1 MISEQPLDMSRP
13 SSDIKPYLEQSSE
26 PNPEEASPPPL
37 TKLNLVKP
45 KTVSSPKDFF
55 AKLYGPDESKSG
67 NPTAAPVVSSILT
80 NMSSNL
86 GFSPYLSHYPDP
98 TLFRFDS
105 LPLPGGLAAFREYF
119 SSSFYFVQF
128 FLPFQIVK
136 LFSSAASAKRCAS
149 ASSAHNI
156 QPGADS
162 SIGDRI
168 SEERVYQ

>member
-26 PNPEEASPPPL
+26 PNPEETSPPPL

-119 SSSFYFVQF
+119 SS
-128 FLPFQIVK
+128 FLFRTFCTFFQIVK

-156 QPGADS
+156 QPGANS
-162 SIGDRI
+162 SIGNRI

>member
-26 PNPEEASPPPL
+26 PNPEETSPPPL

-105 LPLPGGLAAFREYF
+105 LPLPGGLAAFLARRQRKDARQRRQRTTFSQEQTLALEIEYQRNE
-119 SSSFYFVQF
+119 Y
-128 FLPFQIVK
+128 
-136 LFSSAASAKRCAS
+136 
-149 ASSAHNI
+149 
-156 QPGADS
+156 
-162 SIGDRI
+162 I
-168 SEERVYQ
+168 SRP